1 MAFPSTSEVEGYTA
15 EKKKGFFVNLDGGKT
30 WRVDMR
36 IGSLDRDE
44 TARVVTEIAAI
55 NG

>member
-1 MAFPSTSEVEGYTA
+1 MAFPSTSEVEGHAA
-15 EKKKGFFVNLDGGKT
+15 EKKKGLYVDLGGGET

-36 IGSLDRDE
+36 IGSLNRED
-44 TARVVTEIAAI
+44 TARVVAEIAAI